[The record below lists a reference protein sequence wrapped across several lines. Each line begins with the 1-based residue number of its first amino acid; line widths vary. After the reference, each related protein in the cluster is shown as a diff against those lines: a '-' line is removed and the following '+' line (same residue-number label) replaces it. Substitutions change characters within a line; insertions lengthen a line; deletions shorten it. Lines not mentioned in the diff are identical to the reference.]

1 MTEGETRLPLDAK
14 LKHELNN
21 ALAVVLLSAELIDDH
36 ADTGDS
42 AAIHTAVDRIRKAV
56 DLSKTTVEDVTRELE
71 QLAARL
77 SATARR

>member
-1 MTEGETRLPLDAK
+1 MTEGETRMALDAK

-21 ALAVVLLSAELIDDH
+21 ALAVVLLSAELIDGRAGED
-36 ADTGDS
+36 

-56 DLSKTTVEDVTRELE
+56 GLSKTTVDDVTRELE
-71 QLAARL
+71 EIAARL

>member
-1 MTEGETRLPLDAK
+1 MTEGESRMALDAR

-36 ADTGDS
+36 AGEN

-56 DLSKTTVEDVTRELE
+56 GLSKTTVEDVTRELE